1 MNNTI
6 HQWTPTCLADM
17 VFNRQESRE
26 LLDSILLGA
35 LPFPFGDTCGILL
48 HGVAGTG
55 KTTLAKALPD
65 WLEAGGH
72 LPETRYTGSFISGSR
87 SDYVCHT
94 SCREGVGLKR
104 IEDLEASDGLSLK
117 YSKSGWRYEL
127 LDEVDALGR
136 KQIDALK
143 SAMSKSEGV
152 VFIVTTNN
160 PHLLQGPFRD
170 RCHLIEMNQADAQ
183 AYVAPGRAILRD
195 SGMLGSELTDRDI
208 RAIAEQQRGS
218 FRKFRTALIVAAHRA
233 SSCIQPAAANT

>member
-1 MNNTI
+1 
-6 HQWTPTCLADM
+6 M
-17 VFNRQESRE
+17 VFNRRESRD
-26 LLDSILLGA
+26 LLDSILGGT

-72 LPETRYTGSFISGSR
+72 LPPTRYTGSFISGTR

-94 SCREGVGLKR
+94 SCRDGVGLKR

-136 KQIDALK
+136 KQIGALK
-143 SAMSKSEGV
+143 SAMSKAEGV

-160 PHLLQGPFRD
+160 PQLLEGPFRD
-170 RCHLIEMNQADAQ
+170 RCHVIEMNQADAD

-195 SGMLGSELTDRDI
+195 IGMLGNELSEGDI

-218 FRKFRTALIVAAHRA
+218 FRRFRTALIVAAQKARV
-233 SSCIQPAAANT
+233 STQVAAAHF